1 MSEVK
6 TPTRVSNNSDVVL
19 PFRKSDES
27 IKNEYTATEHMILDS
42 AFQADEDHA
51 LTVFGGILTIISTI
65 LGGGIVG
72 LPYGFYQLGLFPG
85 TIFMVVMGLLTVN
98 SSWIYIK
105 SKDLIPGKPESLYE
119 IGYMLFKRSS
129 IFIISACLAINS
141 LGLCMVYFIIFGKT
155 TGSIYSSLF
164 IEDIPNGDIDK
175 LEGWEHFLTHRIP
188 WITILAI
195 MLLPIMVK
203 KELQELHIVSVGLF
217 VSILVFIF
225 ILFL

>member
-1 MSEVK
+1 MSEEK
-6 TPTRVSNNSDVVL
+6 NGTRVSDNSDVIL
-19 PFRKSDES
+19 PFRKSDETL
-27 IKNEYTATEHMILDS
+27 KNEYTATEHMVLDT

-72 LPYGFYQLGLFPG
+72 LPYGFYQLGMFPG
-85 TIFMVVMGLLTVN
+85 AIFMITMGLLTIN
-98 SSWIYIK
+98 SSWLYIK

-155 TGSIYSSLF
+155 SGSIVYSLF
-164 IEDIPNGDIDK
+164 IKDDTHND
-175 LEGWEHFLTHRIP
+175 LE
-188 WITILAI
+188 
-195 MLLPIMVK
+195 
-203 KELQELHIVSVGLF
+203 
-217 VSILVFIF
+217 
-225 ILFL
+225 

>member
-1 MSEVK
+1 M
-6 TPTRVSNNSDVVL
+6 
-19 PFRKSDES
+19 PFRKSDGDN
-27 IKNEYTATEHMILDS
+27 IDNLITATENMVLDS

-72 LPYGFYQLGLFPG
+72 LPYGFYQLGLWPG
-85 TIFMVVMGLLTVN
+85 TLFMITMGLLTIN
-98 SSWIYIK
+98 SSWLYIK

-129 IFIISACLAINS
+129 IFLISACLAINS

-155 TGSIYSSLF
+155 FGSIISSIF
-164 IEDIPNGDIDK
+164 IKDIPNGDIDK
-175 LEGWEHFLTHRIP
+175 LEGFNHFLAHRTP
-188 WITILAI
+188 WISILAL

-217 VSILVFIF
+217 VSILIF
-225 ILFL
+225 ILILFL